1 MSPQPPDL
9 VVGIDLGT
17 TYTGKWTTICNYVI
31 VYTDSTWRGG
41 GLTNYGRLHKGISY
55 CIPKLGDLVEPPV
68 INNWPGRE
76 NEVFNKVPTVVAFT
90 GARVASWG
98 FDAQLK
104 RNDNR
109 TKTEE
114 RFKLLLDKKI
124 LDEINKE
131 VPVSMKEVENWFRAF
146 LGELYDWISKQLEVH
161 ISDLQNMTVE
171 YIFSVSATWEEETV
185 ERYLKVIKEAGFGSM
200 DRHSVSIGLNEAEAA
215 AVQTAIYNSNQ
226 ETDGYKVWLLSSR
239 NDDGAN
245 LCDEAR
251 WCCACMRCWR
261 RYNSTA
267 IRMLQSRIMNNAC

>member
-1 MSPQPPDL
+1 M
-9 VVGIDLGT
+9 
-17 TYTGKWTTICNYVI
+17 
-31 VYTDSTWRGG
+31 
-41 GLTNYGRLHKGISY
+41 
-55 CIPKLGDLVEPPV
+55 
-68 INNWPGRE
+68 
-76 NEVFNKVPTVVAFT
+76 
-90 GARVASWG
+90 ASWG

-104 RNDNR
+104 WNDNR

-171 YIFSVSATWEEETV
+171 YIFSVPATWEEETV

-251 WCCACMRCWR
+251 
-261 RYNSTA
+261 
-267 IRMLQSRIMNNAC
+267 